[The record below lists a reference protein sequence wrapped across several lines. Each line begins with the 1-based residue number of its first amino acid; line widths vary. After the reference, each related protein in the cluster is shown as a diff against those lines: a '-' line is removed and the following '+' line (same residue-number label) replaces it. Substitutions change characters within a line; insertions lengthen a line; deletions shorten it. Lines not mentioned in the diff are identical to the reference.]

1 MFEMHFVFYIKGI
14 LQTDLEIL
22 EYFPKTSFNQNEL
35 KTMYMFTLQN

>member
-22 EYFPKTSFNQNEL
+22 EYFPRISFNQNDVRIS
-35 KTMYMFTLQN
+35 YMFTLQN

>member
-22 EYFPKTSFNQNEL
+22 EYFPKISFNQKDLEII
-35 KTMYMFTLQN
+35 YMFTLQN